1 MGTKIVFRNVC
12 GMLAAMA
19 FTACS
24 GNGIEG
30 AWVEPV
36 PGMAGMTQG
45 IKMEVGG
52 KASSIN
58 MATLRYET
66 WKREGDRLILTGK
79 SVGNRQT
86 LPFVDTLVIEKLT
99 QDSLILKKGTF
110 VVRYSKQDGG
120 GTEDGAERTAA
131 VVVPDRKAFTV
142 KGELIIGHEVRSFV
156 QEGEAAAY
164 WIVDETRELMQ
175 KYDEITG
182 GTKNGMPVHA
192 ELEVVDAGKAKD
204 GFAADYAGV
213 YRILKINRLSLK

>member
-1 MGTKIVFRNVC
+1 MGAKIVFRNVC

-19 FTACS
+19 FSACS
-24 GNGIEG
+24 GNSIEG

-36 PGMAGMTQG
+36 PGRASMMQG
-45 IKMEVGG
+45 IKMEAGG

-79 SVGNRQT
+79 SVGNLQT

-99 QDSLILKKGTF
+99 QDSLILKKGMF
-110 VVRYSKQDGG
+110 VVRYSKLSGNE
-120 GTEDGAERTAA
+120 TEDVTEAM
-131 VVVPDRKAFTV
+131 VVAPDKKAFTV
-142 KGELIIGHEVRSFV
+142 RGEVIIGHEVRSFV
-156 QEGEAAAY
+156 QGGDSTAY
-164 WIVDETRELMQ
+164 WIVDETGELMQ
-175 KYDEITG
+175 KYDEITE
-182 GTKNGMPVHA
+182 GTKNGMPVYA
-192 ELEVVDAGKAKD
+192 ELEVVDAGKAED